1 MSCLINDSKLLHPRL
16 SISIKCLFRF
26 NAHWNVKHCIGLPTL
41 DIYSDLA
48 LSTKLLINRR
58 AIWATSILVPFLVNY
73 VLGWR
78 AWIEEEKRIFVLLD
92 VDGQDH
98 LVRLEAAR
106 RRGEAKDTL
115 REERQI

>member
-1 MSCLINDSKLLHPRL
+1 MIPTYFILVCINKVPVSLDAQGTLD
-16 SISIKCLFRF
+16 
-26 NAHWNVKHCIGLPTL
+26 IGLPTL

-48 LSTKLLINRR
+48 LSTKLFINRR
-58 AIWATSILVPFLVNY
+58 TIWATSILVPFLVNY

-106 RRGEAKDTL
+106 RRCEAKDTF